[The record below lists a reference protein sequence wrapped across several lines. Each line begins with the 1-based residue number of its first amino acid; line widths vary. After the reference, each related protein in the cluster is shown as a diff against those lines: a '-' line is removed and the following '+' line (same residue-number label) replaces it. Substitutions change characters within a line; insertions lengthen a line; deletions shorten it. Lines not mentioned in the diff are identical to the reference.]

1 VEGEASAGGEAGA
14 EHSGGDGEDEA
25 GLSVS
30 ELDVFQ
36 EIALLVPEKLRP
48 VDGEIRGELVDGFVR
63 RDQSNSRE
71 NYLGEFD
78 PIRWYWGSLGFWL
91 NVNIGRLRLLG
102 CFRHS
107 LLRPE

>member
-14 EHSGGDGEDEA
+14 EHGGGDGEDEA

-48 VDGEIRGELVDGFVR
+48 VDGEIGGEFVDDFVR
-63 RDQSNSRE
+63 RDQGNSPGKV
-71 NYLGEFD
+71 LGKFD
-78 PIRWYWGSLGFWL
+78 PIRWDWGS
-91 NVNIGRLRLLG
+91 
-102 CFRHS
+102 
-107 LLRPE
+107 